1 MYRLIQRL
9 GIKQN
14 YSKHVKDNMFL
25 QLKPRAVSTLSPPV
39 SLLSVK
45 LVSLPAQKFLIERFS
60 LDCRKTNTKVNK
72 LANQRA

>member
-14 YSKHVKDNMFL
+14 YSKHVTDNVFL

-39 SLLSVK
+39 SLVSVK

-60 LDCRKTNTKVNK
+60 LDCRKTKTKVNH
-72 LANQRA
+72 

>member
-14 YSKHVKDNMFL
+14 YSKHITDNVFL

-39 SLLSVK
+39 SLVSVK
-45 LVSLPAQKFLIERFS
+45 LVSLSGQKFLI
-60 LDCRKTNTKVNK
+60 
-72 LANQRA
+72 